1 MMRNF
6 ALLMGLFTA
15 SICFAQCPAPAHSE
29 AEKPAAQPPAA
40 EKFPAPPA
48 EEKSSKTQHSITVNG
63 QQFHYTAIA
72 GTLVMKKDDGNGKPA
87 ASMFYVAYTLD
98 GADSAKR
105 PITFAFNGGPG
116 SSSVWLHLGALGP
129 RRVALTPEGTPV
141 PPPYHLV
148 DNQQTALA
156 FTDLVFIDPVSTGF
170 SRNAPG
176 EDPKHFHGL
185 EEDLDSVSDFI
196 RLFLTRYDRWNSP
209 KFLAGESYGTTRAS
223 ALSQYLIEKDGIYL
237 NGITLIS

>member
-6 ALLMGLFTA
+6 ALAVGLFA
-15 SICFAQCPAPAHSE
+15 AAVLCSAQRAAPVHPE
-29 AEKPAAQPPAA
+29 AENATTQQTAT

-63 QQFHYTAIA
+63 QQLHYTAIA
-72 GTLVMKKDDGNGKPA
+72 GTLVIKKDDGNGKPA

-98 GADSAKR
+98 GADSTKR

-116 SSSVWLHLGALGP
+116 SSSVWLHMGALGP
-129 RRVALTPEGTPV
+129 RRVALTPEGAPV

-185 EEDLDSVSDFI
+185 EEDLDSVSELENVRISSGDKTQLPDRRGNPAHS
-196 RLFLTRYDRWNSP
+196 RL
-209 KFLAGESYGTTRAS
+209 GGTS
-223 ALSQYLIEKDGIYL
+223 ACFGFVV
-237 NGITLIS
+237 